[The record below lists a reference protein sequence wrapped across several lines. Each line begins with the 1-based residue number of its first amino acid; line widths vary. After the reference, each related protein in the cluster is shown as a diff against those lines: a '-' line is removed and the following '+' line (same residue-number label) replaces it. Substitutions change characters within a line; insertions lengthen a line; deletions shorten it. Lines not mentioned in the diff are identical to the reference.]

1 MHCNKGAHLVMESK
15 KIIEVLK
22 QTNYEN
28 FLTKINLKCISENNL
43 SDLIAVLE
51 TTDDSILRN
60 QIALLLS
67 DIGCDRAVPSL
78 LSLISKEELKNKRG
92 TLIYCLAN
100 LSLTDEQILEV
111 SPLLYQGNYEVQQET
126 YELIKKKSEQLEN
139 SSIVQLLIT
148 LQKKIQQYSNT
159 LSIMEDVKED
169 LIDHL
174 E

>member
-1 MHCNKGAHLVMESK
+1 M
-15 KIIEVLK
+15 
-22 QTNYEN
+22 
-28 FLTKINLKCISENNL
+28 
-43 SDLIAVLE
+43 
-51 TTDDSILRN
+51 
-60 QIALLLS
+60 
-67 DIGCDRAVPSL
+67 
-78 LSLISKEELKNKRG
+78 
-92 TLIYCLAN
+92 
-100 LSLTDEQILEV
+100 SLTDEQILEV

-174 E
+174 EWLRQYEKNILGQ

>member
-1 MHCNKGAHLVMESK
+1 M
-15 KIIEVLK
+15 
-22 QTNYEN
+22 
-28 FLTKINLKCISENNL
+28 
-43 SDLIAVLE
+43 
-51 TTDDSILRN
+51 
-60 QIALLLS
+60 
-67 DIGCDRAVPSL
+67 
-78 LSLISKEELKNKRG
+78 ISKEELKNKRG